1 MQVEITA
8 GPAFAMGTISLGA
21 GQEVKVEAGAMASMS
36 GGVEIETSMG
46 AGGVLGGLKRSVLGG
61 ESFFIN
67 TFKAPQGGDVSVAAR
82 LPGDMRVLTLS
93 GGAHFVQSGSWIASD
108 PSIEVDTKWGG
119 AKTFFGGEGLFLL
132 KCSGA
137 GDVLVSSYG
146 AIVERQIGPGETFIV
161 DTGHVVAFPEGMS
174 YAVEKAGNWK
184 SAILGAEGLVTRY
197 TGPGTV
203 WLQTRSPRDLIGWLT
218 ANMPGQRA

>member
-1 MQVEITA
+1 MKVEIIA
-8 GPAFAMGTISLGA
+8 GPSFAMGTITLGA

-36 GGVEIETSMG
+36 GGVEIETSMS
-46 AGGVLGGLKRSVLGG
+46 GGLLGGLKRSVLGG

-67 TFKAPQGGDVSVAAR
+67 TFKAPQGGDVSVAAK
-82 LPGDMRVLTLS
+82 LPGDMRVLSLT
-93 GGAHFVQSGSWIASD
+93 GGTHYVQSGSWIASD
-108 PSIEVDTKWGG
+108 LGIDVDTKWGG

-132 KCSGA
+132 KCSGS

-146 AIVERQIGPGETFIV
+146 AIVERQIGPGESLVI
-161 DTGHVVAFPEGMS
+161 DTGHVVAFPDGIT

-184 SAILGAEGLVTRY
+184 SAVLGAEGLVTRF
-197 TGPGTV
+197 TGPGNV